1 MSRVEKKVNGGIHLP
16 PFVFICNRYKFY
28 NFPSIFCFV
37 CPWTRAFPP
46 NSRASFHH
54 RNRDISLRLSK
65 ILQARQISFRKFCIC
80 TVKKAFFLPPAFYYT
95 LDGIYLQPFSRY
107 KTAFPCKK
115 LWKNPFTSNPTFS
128 KEPTIA
134 SGVAI

>member
-80 TVKKAFFLPPAFYYT
+80 TVKKASPSTPKVIFLFSTIRFDAILKTP
-95 LDGIYLQPFSRY
+95 QPVYIVDAYFPKQILLRVRY
-107 KTAFPCKK
+107 PINRR
-115 LWKNPFTSNPTFS
+115 L
-128 KEPTIA
+128 
-134 SGVAI
+134 GD